1 LKKLVLLSLAA
12 LAPLYL
18 AACSDQSSSS
28 SSKSS
33 TGSATSSKVVKKPTV
48 AITTST
54 TGDPKSI
61 DVTSTKMYKS
71 NVSDSSWQGNIF
83 KIDGIK
89 MITTKPFKYHD
100 DDDGIYNSK
109 GVALI
114 KYSIKAVAFDIDGD
128 TNTSNLTTNL
138 GGQTNIDYMDSQDTD
153 TVNKGVTKTG
163 IMVFP
168 LTDNPS
174 SIKSLRLKTSI
185 DASST
190 KNDSSKDYDLH
201 INLSK

>member
-1 LKKLVLLSLAA
+1 MKKLVLLSLAA

-33 TGSATSSKVVKKPTV
+33 TGSATSSKVVKKPTI

-54 TGDPKSI
+54 TSDPKSI
-61 DVTSTKMYKS
+61 GVTSTRCI
-71 NVSDSSWQGNIF
+71 NQTFQTRLRQGNIF

-128 TNTSNLTTNL
+128 TDTSNLTTNL

>member
-1 LKKLVLLSLAA
+1 MKKIFLLSLAV
-12 LAPLYL
+12 LAPLSL
-18 AACSDQSSSS
+18 SACSDQSSSS

-33 TGSATSSKVVKKPTV
+33 TGSATSSKVVKKPTI

-54 TGDPKSI
+54 TGDPKNI
-61 DVTSTKMYKS
+61 AVTSTKMYKS

-128 TNTSNLTTNL
+128 TNTSNLTTNR

-185 DASST
+185 DANSV
-190 KNDSSKDYDLH
+190 KNDSSKDYDLN
-201 INLSK
+201 ISLSK

>member
-1 LKKLVLLSLAA
+1 MKKIFLLSLAA
-12 LAPLYL
+12 LAPLSL
-18 AACSDQSSSS
+18 SACSDQSSSS
-28 SSKSS
+28 SSQNS
-33 TGSATSSKVVKKPTV
+33 TGSATSSKIVKKPTI

-61 DVTSTKMYKS
+61 TVKSTKMYKS
-71 NVSDSSWQGNIF
+71 SVSDSSWQGNIF

-100 DDDGIYNSK
+100 DDDGIYSSK

-138 GGQTNIDYMDSQDTD
+138 GGQTNIDFMDSQNTD

-168 LTDNPS
+168 LTENPS

-185 DASST
+185 DAKSVN
-190 KNDSSKDYDLH
+190 NDSSKDYDLN

>member
-1 LKKLVLLSLAA
+1 MFLLSLAV
-12 LAPLYL
+12 LAPLSL
-18 AACSDQSSSS
+18 SACSDQSSSS

-54 TGDPKSI
+54 TGDPKNI
-61 DVTSTKMYKS
+61 AVTSTKMYKS

-128 TNTSNLTTNL
+128 TNTSNLTTNR

-185 DASST
+185 DANSV
-190 KNDSSKDYDLH
+190 KNDSSKDYDLN
-201 INLSK
+201 ISLSK

>member
-1 LKKLVLLSLAA
+1 MKKLVLLSLAA

-33 TGSATSSKVVKKPTV
+33 TGSATSRKVVKKPTV

-61 DVTSTKMYKS
+61 GVTKMYKS

-89 MITTKPFKYHD
+89 MITTKPFKYRD

>member
-1 LKKLVLLSLAA
+1 MLSLAF
-12 LAPLYL
+12 LAPLSL

-28 SSKSS
+28 SSHSN
-33 TGSATSSKVVKKPTV
+33 TGSATSSKVVKRPTID
-48 AITTST
+48 ITTST
-54 TGDPKSI
+54 ASGSKSI
-61 DVTSTKMYKS
+61 AIKS
-71 NVSDSSWQGNIF
+71 AKVYNSNISDSSWQGNIF
-83 KIDGIK
+83 KIDAIK

-109 GVALI
+109 GIALI
-114 KYSIKAVAFDIDGD
+114 KYSIKAVAFDVDGD
-128 TNTSNLTTNL
+128 TDTSNLTTNL
-138 GGQTNIDYMDSQDTD
+138 GGQTNIDYLDSQDTN

-185 DASST
+185 DANSV
-190 KNDSSKDYDLH
+190 KNDSSKDYDLN

>member
-1 LKKLVLLSLAA
+1 MKKLFFLSLTA
-12 LAPLYL
+12 LASLSL
-18 AACSDQSSSS
+18 TACSDQSSSS
-28 SSKSS
+28 SSHSS
-33 TGSATSSKVVKKPTV
+33 TGSATSSKVVKKPTID
-48 AITTST
+48 ITTST
-54 TGDPKSI
+54 ASDPKSI
-61 DVTSTKMYKS
+61 AVKSTKMYKS

-109 GVALI
+109 GIALI

-138 GGQTNIDYMDSQDTD
+138 GGQTNIDYMDSQDTN

-168 LTDNPS
+168 ITDNPS

-185 DASST
+185 DANSV
-190 KNDSSKDYDLH
+190 KNDSSKDYDLN

>member
-1 LKKLVLLSLAA
+1 MKKLVLLSLAA

-33 TGSATSSKVVKKPTV
+33 TGSATSSKVVKKPTIS
-48 AITTST
+48 ITTST
-54 TGDPKSI
+54 TDDPKSI
-61 DVTSTKMYKS
+61 AVTSNKMYKS

-163 IMVFP
+163 IMIFP

-185 DASST
+185 DANSV
-190 KNDSSKDYDLH
+190 KNDSSKDYDLN
-201 INLSK
+201 ISLSK

>member
-1 LKKLVLLSLAA
+1 MKKMFLLSLAA
-12 LAPLYL
+12 LAPLSL
-18 AACSDQSSSS
+18 SACSDQSSSS

-54 TGDPKSI
+54 TGDPKNI
-61 DVTSTKMYKS
+61 AVTSTKMYKS

-185 DASST
+185 DANSV

-201 INLSK
+201 ISLSK